1 MFRVIDETNA
11 IISIANPTRAL
22 TAAQKI
28 ELARNGLMNRVTK
41 LRVSN
46 WDWAQITT
54 DGWDSFKSKV
64 LPVIESDPLIDADD
78 RSVNKVVTMKA
89 QVATEAHSTS
99 LLGKRDGDLS
109 QVKCYNC

>member
-22 TAAQKI
+22 TVAQKI

-41 LRVSN
+41 LHVSN
-46 WDWAQITT
+46 WDWAHRLLMMVGTVSRVRFLQYR
-54 DGWDSFKSKV
+54 
-64 LPVIESDPLIDADD
+64 IDADD

-89 QVATEAHSTS
+89 QVATETPSTS
-99 LLGKRDGDLS
+99 LLCKRDRDLS
-109 QVKCYNC
+109 QIKCYNC